1 MGCNTRL
8 KYIASIS
15 ILLLINACEP
25 QNNGVT
31 LPAEPLQFKKSTLD
45 SQSVKANKHISAEE
59 RLEIDNFV
67 KRRNWNMTET
77 ATGLRYAV
85 YKEGKGVEI
94 ESGDVVTVN
103 FEVSLLNG
111 TVCYSSKETG
121 SEDFVVDHDIVES
134 GLHEALKL
142 LRQGDKAK
150 LILPSHLAYG
160 LTGDMKKIPP
170 YSTLVYD
177 IEVLKVGI
185 YADEK

>member
-1 MGCNTRL
+1 MKSN
-8 KYIASIS
+8 KIS
-15 ILLLINACEP
+15 DFSAILLYLLFLYACGP
-25 QNNGVT
+25 NDKNVSIPTQ
-31 LPAEPLQFKKSTLD
+31 PLQIKKSTLD
-45 SQSVKANKHISAEE
+45 SQSVKANKYISAEE
-59 RLEIDNFV
+59 RQEIDNFV
-67 KRRNWNMTET
+67 KRRNWKMTET

-85 YKEGKGVEI
+85 YKKGNGVEI

-150 LILPSHLAYG
+150 IILPSHLAYG

-177 IEVLKVGI
+177 IEVLKVGV